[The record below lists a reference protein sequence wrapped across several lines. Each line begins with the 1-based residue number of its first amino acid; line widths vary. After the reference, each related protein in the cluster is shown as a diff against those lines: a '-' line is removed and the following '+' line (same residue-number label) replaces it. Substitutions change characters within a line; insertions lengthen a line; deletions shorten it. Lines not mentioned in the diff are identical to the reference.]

1 LRDASNSDITLVT
14 TQRAVGRPVARRD
27 NPLAPSTRSGI
38 VDRVSTPNQPPPDI
52 ADLRG
57 LARGLRLLF
66 EIGART
72 LAEDAGPS
80 ELALRVTGHLGCD
93 LTAIVAVTERFPKWE
108 HVNIQ
113 RGVDAYLAAR
123 QDDAEWF
130 GAPGAGLHPHENIL
144 SSISAPALFGGIRIA
159 GPRAIRVAAASVSG
173 SGAGGSGAASY
184 GTAAIGPEENTEVVT
199 FGLVAA
205 TAPDGAPVVIG
216 VRDESQFGPPF
227 CSLEILAA
235 QRSAAAATRDE
246 IERLMRARDVFRG
259 QVLSFTE
266 SEHHGNE
273 LVSFL
278 PRPAVTGADV
288 VLPEGVLDSIEQHI
302 IGVADWSQELL
313 RAGQHLKRGL
323 LLHGPPGTGKTHTV
337 RYLTGRLADSTVI
350 LLTGRSIRFID
361 AAAALARRLQ
371 PSMVVLEDVDLVAT
385 DRDYTPDGNPLLFS
399 LLDAMDGVGADA
411 DVTFVLTTN
420 RADIL
425 ETALADRPGRVDLA
439 IEIPRPDPGC
449 RERLFRVYVRDLA
462 MHADLAPVVAGTEGV
477 TASFVKEM
485 IRRTVLVSLRAGERP
500 PVLRDAHFTE
510 VLAEMNGERHA
521 LTRSLLGVDPGGGG
535 PADAELPARPGP
547 PGRPAPTRYRRL
559 R

>member
-1 LRDASNSDITLVT
+1 
-14 TQRAVGRPVARRD
+14 
-27 NPLAPSTRSGI
+27 
-38 VDRVSTPNQPPPDI
+38 
-52 ADLRG
+52 
-57 LARGLRLLF
+57 LARSLRLLL
-66 EIGART
+66 EIGVRT
-72 LAEDAGPS
+72 LSEDSGPS
-80 ELALRVTGHLGCD
+80 ELARRVTGHLGCE
-93 LTAIVAVTERFPKWE
+93 LTAVVSVAERFPIWE

-113 RGVDAYLAAR
+113 RGIDAYLAA
-123 QDDAEWF
+123 QHNDAEWF
-130 GAPGAGLHPHENIL
+130 AAPGAGQRPHENML
-144 SSISAPALFGGIRIA
+144 SLISTPGHFGGVRVMGRRGIA
-159 GPRAIRVAAASVSG
+159 VSG
-173 SGAGGSGAASY
+173 IGGGTGEAGTGAASY
-184 GTAAIGPEENTEVVT
+184 GTVAIGPEENTEVIT
-199 FGLVAA
+199 LGLVTAA
-205 TAPDGAPVVIG
+205 APDGAPVVIG
-216 VRDESQFGPPF
+216 VRDESQFGPPL

-235 QRSAAAATRDE
+235 DRSAAAATRAE
-246 IERLMRARDVFRG
+246 VERLMRVHDAFRG

-278 PRPAVTGADV
+278 PRPAVTARDV
-288 VLPEGVLDSIEQHI
+288 VLPDGLLETIEQHI
-302 IGVADWSQELL
+302 IGIADWSQELL
-313 RAGQHLKRGL
+313 SAGQHLKRGL

-361 AAAALARRLQ
+361 QAAALARRLQ

-439 IEIPRPDPGC
+439 VEIPRPDADC
-449 RERLFRVYVRDLA
+449 RERLLRVYVRDLSLA
-462 MHADLAPVVAGTEGV
+462 ADLDPVVAGTEGV

-500 PVLRDAHFTE
+500 PVLRDAHFAE
-510 VLAEMNGERHA
+510 VLAEMNSERHA
-521 LTRSLLGVDPGGGG
+521 LTRSLLGVGPGGGE
-535 PADAELPARPGP
+535 PAGAEPIDHPGL
-547 PGRPAPTRYRRL
+547 PGRPVPARYRRI

>member
-1 LRDASNSDITLVT
+1 
-14 TQRAVGRPVARRD
+14 
-27 NPLAPSTRSGI
+27 LAHFPSSGI
-38 VDRVSTPNQPPPDI
+38 VDRVSTPDLPPPPDHE
-52 ADLRG
+52 DLRG

-66 EIGART
+66 EIGAQT

-80 ELALRVTGHLGCD
+80 ELALKVTGHLGCELD
-93 LTAIVAVTERFPKWE
+93 DVLSLAERFPVWE

-113 RGVDAYLAAR
+113 RGVEAYLAAR
-123 QDDAEWF
+123 GNEADWF
-130 GAPGAGLHPHENIL
+130 GAPGAGFRPHENLL
-144 SSISAPALFGGIRIA
+144 SLISSPEGGRFMMGGPVPGRAAFRAA
-159 GPRAIRVAAASVSG
+159 GTKAASF
-173 SGAGGSGAASY
+173 
-184 GTAAIGPEENTEVVT
+184 GTAAVGPDQNTEVVT
-199 FGLVAA
+199 LGLVAS

-216 VRDESQFGPPF
+216 MRDESHFGPPQV
-227 CSLEILAA
+227 SLEVLAA
-235 QRSAAAATRDE
+235 DRSAATAARDE
-246 IERLMRARDVFRG
+246 IDRLMRVHDAFRR

-278 PRPAVTGADV
+278 PRPAVTAQGV
-288 VLPEGVLDSIEQHI
+288 VLPDGVLESIEEHI
-302 IGVADWSQELL
+302 IGVADWSQDLL
-313 RAGQHLKRGL
+313 SAGQHLKRGL

-337 RYLTGRLADSTVI
+337 RYLTGRLTGSTVI

-439 IEIPRPDPGC
+439 IEIPRPDAGC
-449 RERLFRVYVRDLA
+449 RERLLRVYVGDLA
-462 MHADLAPVVAGTEGV
+462 VDADMDPVVAGTEGV
-477 TASFVKEM
+477 TASFIKEM

-500 PVLRDAHFTE
+500 PVLRNAHFAA
-510 VLAEMNGERHA
+510 VLAQMNGERSA
-521 LTRSLLGVDPGGGG
+521 LTRSLLGVGPGGEE
-535 PADAELPARPGP
+535 PASRPSSV
-547 PGRPAPTRYRRL
+547 RYRRPG
-559 R
+559 